1 MKKQTKYSISS
12 WEKFHNQWPL
22 FSYMT
27 STYQIIAGNMTQQWG
42 NSLECM
48 EDNFLPQLGR
58 DPAWESAPL
67 GLFFVNREL
76 LSDVMVGGFIGHSD
90 HDRQFSTLRKV
101 RRRVCRFATLVFQRE
116 ILACLGN
123 WLMESLGSSPE
134 GQGVQDSWTFC
145 KKEILRHRNRL

>member
-1 MKKQTKYSISS
+1 
-12 WEKFHNQWPL
+12 
-22 FSYMT
+22 
-27 STYQIIAGNMTQQWG
+27 
-42 NSLECM
+42 M

-134 GQGVQDSWTFC
+134 GQRGPGQLD
-145 KKEILRHRNRL
+145 ILQEGNLKAQEQVVTMR